1 MMSLGAG
8 ALKVSGGPNASSG
21 EKVSMATLEA
31 GTTLEQPLTGTV
43 TLIEFSG
50 DTIFIPLNAV
60 AFIKFFVI
68 QGRRLYEGGV
78 YLKSNLF
85 LANKSMV
92 HLNI

>member
-1 MMSLGAG
+1 
-8 ALKVSGGPNASSG
+8 
-21 EKVSMATLEA
+21 MATLEV
-31 GTTLEQPLTGTV
+31 GTTLEQPPTGTV

-50 DTIFIPLNAV
+50 DIVFIPFNTV

-68 QGRRLYEGGV
+68 QGRRLYEGGI

-92 HLNI
+92 IEHLN